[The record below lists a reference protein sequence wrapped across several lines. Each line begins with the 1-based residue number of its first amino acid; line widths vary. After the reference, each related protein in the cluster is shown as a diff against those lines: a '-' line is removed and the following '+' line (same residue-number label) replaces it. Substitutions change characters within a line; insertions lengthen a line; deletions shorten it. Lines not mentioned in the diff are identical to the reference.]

1 MMKPF
6 TLSKVAGVGLVALSL
21 AVFPVTLPASAQT
34 NNNNPANEAVQETRE
49 DNAPNLDTTPFQ
61 ETRGQKDNWGWLGL
75 IGLAGLLN
83 LLRKPERPTAYREP
97 DVATRS
103 GDRY

>member
-1 MMKPF
+1 MKRF
-6 TLSKVAGVGLVALSL
+6 TLSKIAGVGLVALSL
-21 AVFPVTLPASAQT
+21 AVFPLSLPTSAQT
-34 NNNNPANEAVQETRE
+34 NNNNPAGDAIQDTRE

-61 ETRGQKDNWGWLGL
+61 ETKGKTDNWGWLGL
-75 IGLAGLLN
+75 IGLVGLLN

-103 GDRY
+103 SDR

>member
-1 MMKPF
+1 MMKRF
-6 TLSKVAGVGLVALSL
+6 TLSKVAGAGLVALSL
-21 AVFPVTLPASAQT
+21 AVLPVALPASAQT
-34 NNNNPANEAVQETRE
+34 NNNPANEAVQETRE
-49 DNAPNLDTTPFQ
+49 DNAPNLDTTPLQ

-75 IGLAGLLN
+75 VGLAGLLN

-97 DVATRS
+97 DVVTRS